1 MFGRGGGWGLCRPNH
16 TLAVVIGGLARKP
29 GLVDGRVEAREYLDL
44 TVQVDHD
51 IVDGAPA
58 ARFSS
63 MLEELIQSGHGLEDD
78 TEAATGGNA
87 GK

>member
-1 MFGRGGGWGLCRPNH
+1 MFGRGGGWGLYRPNH